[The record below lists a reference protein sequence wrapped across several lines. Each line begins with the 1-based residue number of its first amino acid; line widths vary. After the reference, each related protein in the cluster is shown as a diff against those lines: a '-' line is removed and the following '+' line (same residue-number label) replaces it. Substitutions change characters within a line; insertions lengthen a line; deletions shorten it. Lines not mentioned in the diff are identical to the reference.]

1 MIIFSYLIREAL
13 KSQLAVL
20 FVLMSIFLSQK
31 FVRILSNAVDGD
43 LPGTLVATLVVL
55 NLPKLA
61 GLILPL
67 SLFLGILMAHSR
79 MYADSEMTVMHA
91 TGISEW
97 YVTRVTLVLAFIM
110 MIIAGLN
117 SIWLGPWA
125 QEKEY
130 QVMDE
135 AQAVAGISTLSPGR
149 FQYSSNKK
157 AVIYVES
164 ITDGQLNNVF
174 VAQMPALPPKE
185 QDTPLL
191 LAPEIVV
198 EKDSSVVIAAKGNV
212 VEESSGSQVLQLSDG
227 KRYQGKPGGAQY
239 STIEFANYQ
248 MQIKEQEVEQR
259 RRKLSA
265 IPLMQLIEDGDVDS
279 MAEVHWR
286 LAIPLTIPL
295 LTLIAVPL
303 ARVSPRQGKFSKL
316 FPAIMLFLGYYV
328 MLMAGRSALEDE
340 VIPMHVG
347 LWWIHIS
354 ALVLGLSLLMK
365 ERKFGVVVRAKF
377 KKSAPKT
384 DKGSTA

>member
-1 MIIFSYLIREAL
+1 LIIFSYLIREAL

-20 FVLMSIFLSQK
+20 FVLMAIFLSQK
-31 FVRILSNAVDGD
+31 FVKILSGAVDGE
-43 LPGTLVATLVVL
+43 LPGALVATLLAL

-97 YVTRVTLVLAFIM
+97 YVTRVTLILAFIM
-110 MIIAGLN
+110 MIISALN
-117 SIWLGPWA
+117 SVWLGPWA

-130 QVMDE
+130 QVLE
-135 AQAVAGISTLSPGR
+135 AAQAEAGISTLSAGR

-157 AVIYVES
+157 AVIYVEA
-164 ITDGQLNNVF
+164 IKDGKLHNVF
-174 VAQMPALPPKE
+174 VAQMPGEEEVL
-185 QDTPLL
+185 Q
-191 LAPEIVV
+191 
-198 EKDSSVVIAAKGNV
+198 DSSVVVADQGAVI
-212 VEESSGSQVLQLSDG
+212 EELSGSQQLKLTGG
-227 KRYQGKPGGAQY
+227 KRYQGQAGVPQ
-239 STIEFANYQ
+239 SSVIEFATYQ

-265 IPLMQLIEDGDVDS
+265 IPLMTLIEQGDVDS

-286 LAIPLTIPL
+286 IAIPLTIPL

-303 ARVSPRQGKFSKL
+303 ARVNPRQGKFAKL

-340 VIPMHVG
+340 VIPMNAG

-354 ALVLGLSLLMK
+354 AFILGLALLMK
-365 ERKFGVVVRAKF
+365 ERELGVMFRARFGKRKGV
-377 KKSAPKT
+377 SA
-384 DKGSTA
+384 

>member
-1 MIIFSYLIREAL
+1 LIIFSYLIREAL
-13 KSQLAVL
+13 KSQIAVL

-31 FVRILSNAVDGD
+31 FVRILADAVDGE
-43 LPGTLVATLVVL
+43 LPGALVATLLVL

-97 YVTRVTLVLAFIM
+97 YVTRVTLILAFIVM
-110 MIIAGLN
+110 LIAGLN

-130 QVMDE
+130 QVLE
-135 AQAVAGISTLSPGR
+135 ESQAQAGISTLASGR
-149 FQYSSNKK
+149 FQYSSNEK

-164 ITDGQLNNVF
+164 IKNGELNQVF
-174 VAQMPALPPKE
+174 VAQMPSDDNPNE
-185 QDTPLL
+185 G
-191 LAPEIVV
+191 
-198 EKDSSVVIAAKGNV
+198 SSVVIATTGRV
-212 VEESSGSQVLQLSDG
+212 QEEATGSQQLKLSNG
-227 KRYQGKPGGAQY
+227 KRYQGQAGQAA
-239 STIEFANYQ
+239 STKIEFSEYQ

-265 IPLMQLIEDGDVDS
+265 IPMMQLIEDGDVDS

-286 LAIPLTIPL
+286 LAIPLTVPL

-303 ARVSPRQGKFSKL
+303 ARVNPRQGKFAKL
-316 FPAIMLFLGYYV
+316 FPAIMLFLVYYI

-340 VIPMHVG
+340 VIPMSVG

-354 ALVLGLSLLMK
+354 AFILGLSLLMK
-365 ERKFGVVVRAKF
+365 EREGGMFLRMLFSRNKN
-377 KKSAPKT
+377 
-384 DKGSTA
+384 KGSRTS

>member
-1 MIIFSYLIREAL
+1 LIIFSYLIREAL
-13 KSQLAVL
+13 KSQMAVL

-31 FVRILSNAVDGD
+31 FVRILADAVDGD
-43 LPGTLVATLVVL
+43 LPGALVVTLLAL

-91 TGISEW
+91 TGVSEW
-97 YVTRVTLVLAFIM
+97 YVTRVTLTLAFIM
-110 MIIAGLN
+110 MLVAGLN

-130 QVMDE
+130 QVIE
-135 AQAVAGISTLSPGR
+135 ESQAQAGISTLSSGR

-157 AVIYVES
+157 SVIYVES
-164 ITDGQLNNVF
+164 IKEGELHNVF
-174 VAQMPALPPKE
+174 VAQMPNR
-185 QDTPLL
+185 DIDDSDSTTNS
-191 LAPEIVV
+191 VDND
-198 EKDSSVVIAAKGNV
+198 DSSVVIARNGKV
-212 VEESSGSQVLQLSDG
+212 LEESSGSQQLQLTNG
-227 KRYQGKPGGAQY
+227 KRYQGKAGEAAGTQ
-239 STIEFANYQ
+239 IEFVDYQ

-265 IPLMQLIEDGDVDS
+265 IPMRQLIEDGDVES

-286 LAIPLTIPL
+286 IAVPLTIPL

-303 ARVSPRQGKFSKL
+303 ARVSPRQSKFAKL
-316 FPAIMLFLGYYV
+316 FPAILLFLGYYV

-340 VIPMHVG
+340 VIPMSVG

-354 ALVLGLSLLMK
+354 ALILGVSLLMK
-365 ERKFGVVVRAKF
+365 ERQFGALIRQLLSRKNKHKEQQA
-377 KKSAPKT
+377 
-384 DKGSTA
+384 

>member
-1 MIIFSYLIREAL
+1 LIIFSYLIREAL

-20 FVLMSIFLSQK
+20 FVLMAIFLSQK
-31 FVRILSNAVDGD
+31 FVKILSGAVDGD
-43 LPGTLVATLVVL
+43 LPGALVVTILAL

-61 GLILPL
+61 GIILPL

-110 MIIAGLN
+110 MIVSGLN

-125 QEKEY
+125 QEREY
-130 QVMDE
+130 QVLE
-135 AQAVAGISTLSPGR
+135 LAQAEAGISTLSAGR

-164 ITDGQLNNVF
+164 IDDGLLNNVF
-174 VAQMPALPPKE
+174 VAQLPTE
-185 QDTPLL
+185 QELVQD
-191 LAPEIVV
+191 A
-198 EKDSSVVIAAKGNV
+198 SVVIASQGTV
-212 VEESSGSQVLQLSDG
+212 IEEASGSQQLKLVEG
-227 KRYQGKPGGAQY
+227 KRYQGQAGKGQ
-239 STIEFANYQ
+239 SSLIEFGSYQ

-265 IPLMQLIEDGDVDS
+265 IPMRKLIEQGDVES

-286 LAIPLTIPL
+286 LAIPLSIPL

-303 ARVSPRQGKFSKL
+303 ARVNPRQGKFAKL
-316 FPAIMLFLGYYV
+316 FPAIMLFLGYYL
-328 MLMAGRSALEDE
+328 MLMAGKSALEDE
-340 VIPMHVG
+340 VIPMNMG

-354 ALVLGLSLLMK
+354 AFVLGLALLMK
-365 ERKFGVVVRAKF
+365 EREWGVSFRARLN
-377 KKSAPKT
+377 KS
-384 DKGSTA
+384 KGNAT

>member
-1 MIIFSYLIREAL
+1 M
-13 KSQLAVL
+13 AVL
-20 FVLMSIFLSQK
+20 FVLMSIFISQK
-31 FVRILSNAVDGD
+31 FVRILADAVDGD
-43 LPGTLVATLVVL
+43 LPGALVVTLLTL

-97 YVTRVTLVLAFIM
+97 YVTRVTLTLAFIM

-130 QVMDE
+130 QVIE
-135 AQAVAGISTLSPGR
+135 ESQAQAGISTLSSGR

-157 AVIYVES
+157 SVIYVES
-164 ITDGQLNNVF
+164 IKNGELNNVF
-174 VAQMPALPPKE
+174 VAQMPNREIDSYDKE
-185 QDTPLL
+185 SGESIINRSD
-191 LAPEIVV
+191 EDD
-198 EKDSSVVIAAKGNV
+198 DSSVVIARHGKV
-212 VEESSGSQVLQLSDG
+212 LEESSGSQQLQLSNG
-227 KRYQGKPGGAQY
+227 KRYQGKAGEAAGTQIKF
-239 STIEFANYQ
+239 SDYQ
-248 MQIKEQEVEQR
+248 MQIKEQEVEHR

-265 IPLMQLIEDGDVDS
+265 IPITQLIDNGDVES

-286 LAIPLTIPL
+286 IAVPLTIPL

-303 ARVSPRQGKFSKL
+303 ARVSPRQSKFAKL
-316 FPAIMLFLGYYV
+316 FPAILLFLGYYV

-340 VIPMHVG
+340 VIPMSVG
-347 LWWIHIS
+347 LWWIHTS
-354 ALVLGLSLLMK
+354 AFVLGVALLIKDREFGAFIRQIVSRKSKSKKTHK
-365 ERKFGVVVRAKF
+365 EQQV
-377 KKSAPKT
+377 
-384 DKGSTA
+384 

>member
-13 KSQLAVL
+13 KSQMAVL
-20 FVLMSIFLSQK
+20 FVLMSIFISNK
-31 FVRILSNAVDGD
+31 FVRTLADAVDGD
-43 LPGTLVATLVVL
+43 LPGELVATLLML

-110 MIIAGLN
+110 MCVAGLN

-130 QVMDE
+130 QVLE
-135 AQAVAGISTLSPGR
+135 ESQAQAGISSIAPGR

-157 AVIYVES
+157 AVIYVEK
-164 ITDGQLNNVF
+164 IEDGKLNHVF
-174 VAQMPALPPKE
+174 VAQMPGEEDLVQE
-185 QDTPLL
+185 
-191 LAPEIVV
+191 
-198 EKDSSVVIAAKGNV
+198 SSVVIATQGNV
-212 VEESSGSQVLQLSDG
+212 IEETSGSEQLKLNNG
-227 KRYQGKPGGAQY
+227 NRYQGIAGEAQG
-239 STIEFANYQ
+239 TQIEFSEYQ

-265 IPLMQLIEDGDVDS
+265 IPLLQLIENGDVDS

-286 LAIPLTIPL
+286 IAIPLTIPL

-303 ARVSPRQGKFSKL
+303 ARVNPRQGKFAKL

-340 VIPMHVG
+340 VIPMKFG

-354 ALVLGLSLLMK
+354 AFVLGLALLMK
-365 ERKFGVVVRAKF
+365 EREVGVFLRMHLSRSKN
-377 KKSAPKT
+377 
-384 DKGSTA
+384 KGAHA

>member
-1 MIIFSYLIREAL
+1 M
-13 KSQLAVL
+13 AVL
-20 FVLMSIFLSQK
+20 FVLMSIFISQK
-31 FVRILSNAVDGD
+31 FVRILADAVDGD
-43 LPGTLVATLVVL
+43 TPSALVATLLVL

-97 YVTRVTLVLAFIM
+97 YVTRVTLTLAFIM
-110 MIIAGLN
+110 MLIAGLN

-125 QEKEY
+125 FEKEY
-130 QVMDE
+130 QVLE
-135 AQAVAGISTLSPGR
+135 ESQAQAGISTLASGR

-157 AVIYVES
+157 AVIYVEA
-164 ITDGQLNNVF
+164 IKEGELKQVF
-174 VAQMPALPPKE
+174 VAQMPS
-185 QDTPLL
+185 DNTPN
-191 LAPEIVV
+191 E
-198 EKDSSVVIAAKGNV
+198 DSSVVIATTGRV
-212 VEESSGSQVLQLSDG
+212 VEEDSGSQQLQLSDG
-227 KRYQGKPGGAQY
+227 KRYQGQAGQASG
-239 STIEFANYQ
+239 THIEFAQYE
-248 MQIKEQEVEQR
+248 MQIKEQEVESR

-265 IPLMQLIEDGDVDS
+265 IPVLQLLEDGDVDS

-286 LAIPLTIPL
+286 IAVPLTIPL

-303 ARVSPRQGKFSKL
+303 ARVGPRQGKFAKL

-340 VIPMHVG
+340 VIPMSVG

-354 ALVLGLSLLMK
+354 AFVLGIALLMR
-365 ERKFGVVVRAKF
+365 ERTIGVFVRKVFARNKNN
-377 KKSAPKT
+377 KGQSA
-384 DKGSTA
+384 

>member
-1 MIIFSYLIREAL
+1 M
-13 KSQLAVL
+13 AVL

-31 FVRILSNAVDGD
+31 FVRILSDAVDGD
-43 LPGTLVATLVVL
+43 LPGALVITLLTL

-97 YVTRVTLVLAFIM
+97 YVTRVTLTLAFIM

-130 QVMDE
+130 QVME
-135 AQAVAGISTLSPGR
+135 ASQAQAGISTLSSGR

-157 AVIYVES
+157 SVIYVES
-164 ITDGQLNNVF
+164 IKNGELHNVF
-174 VAQMPALPPKE
+174 VAQMPDRPINDVDNE
-185 QDTPLL
+185 NS
-191 LAPEIVV
+191 ENVV
-198 EKDSSVVIAAKGNV
+198 NNTDADSKNDESSIVIANRGKV
-212 VEESSGSQVLQLSDG
+212 LEESSGSQQLQLSNG
-227 KRYQGKPGGAQY
+227 KRYHGKAGEAAGTQIQF
-239 STIEFANYQ
+239 SDYQ
-248 MQIKEQEVEQR
+248 MQIKEQEVEHR

-265 IPLMQLIEDGDVDS
+265 IPLMQLIEDGDVES

-286 LAIPLTIPL
+286 IAVPLTIPL

-303 ARVSPRQGKFSKL
+303 ARVSPRQSKFAKL

-340 VIPMHVG
+340 VIPMSIG

-354 ALVLGLSLLMK
+354 AFVLGVSLLMK
-365 ERKFGVVVRAKF
+365 EREFGALIRQIF
-377 KKSAPKT
+377 SRNKT
-384 DKGSTA
+384 IGNNK

>member
-20 FVLMSIFLSQK
+20 FVLMAIFLSQR
-31 FVRILSNAVDGD
+31 FVKILAGAVDGE
-43 LPGTLVATLVVL
+43 LPGAIVATLLAL

-97 YVTRVTLVLAFIM
+97 YVTRVTLILALIM
-110 MIIAGLN
+110 MLISALN

-130 QVMDE
+130 QVIE
-135 AQAVAGISTLSPGR
+135 IAQADAGISTLSPGR

-164 ITDGQLNNVF
+164 IKGGQLENVF
-174 VAQMPALPPKE
+174 VAQMPNE
-185 QDTPLL
+185 EEVSQ
-191 LAPEIVV
+191 
-198 EKDSSVVIAAKGNV
+198 DSSVVIAAQGNV
-212 VEESSGSQVLQLSDG
+212 IEEQSGSQQLKLIDG
-227 KRYQGKPGGAQY
+227 KRYQGQAGVAQ
-239 STIEFANYQ
+239 SSAIEFASYQ

-265 IPLMQLIEDGDVDS
+265 IPLMQLIEQGDVDS

-286 LAIPLTIPL
+286 IAIPLTIPM

-303 ARVSPRQGKFSKL
+303 ARVNPRQGKFAKL

-340 VIPMHVG
+340 VIPMSVG

-354 ALVLGLSLLMK
+354 AFVLGLALLMK
-365 ERKFGVVVRAKF
+365 EREVGVTLRARF
-377 KKSAPKT
+377 KKK
-384 DKGSTA
+384 KGANA

>member
-1 MIIFSYLIREAL
+1 M
-13 KSQLAVL
+13 AVL

-31 FVRILSNAVDGD
+31 FVRILADAVDGE
-43 LPGTLVATLVVL
+43 LPGALVATLLAL

-97 YVTRVTLVLAFIM
+97 YVTRVTLTLAFIM
-110 MIIAGLN
+110 MCIAGLN

-130 QVMDE
+130 QVLE
-135 AQAVAGISTLSPGR
+135 ESQAQAGISTLAPGR

-164 ITDGQLNNVF
+164 IKDGELNHVF
-174 VAQMPALPPKE
+174 VAQ
-185 QDTPLL
+185 TPSKD
-191 LAPEIVV
+191 EVS
-198 EKDSSVVIAAKGNV
+198 KDSSVVIATKGNV
-212 VEESSGSQVLQLSDG
+212 IEETSGSQQLELSDG
-227 KRYQGKPGGAQY
+227 KRYQGIAGQAAGTQ
-239 STIEFANYQ
+239 IEFSQYQ

-286 LAIPLTIPL
+286 LAIPLTIPM

-303 ARVSPRQGKFSKL
+303 ARVNPRQGKFAKL

-340 VIPMHVG
+340 VIPMSVG

-354 ALVLGLSLLMK
+354 AFVLGIALLMR
-365 ERKFGVVVRAKF
+365 EREVGVFVRKRLSRSN
-377 KKSAPKT
+377 KKSSLA
-384 DKGSTA
+384 

>member
-20 FVLMSIFLSQK
+20 FVLMAIFLSQK
-31 FVRILSNAVDGD
+31 FVKFLAGAVDGE
-43 LPGTLVATLVVL
+43 LPSAIVVTLLAL

-110 MIIAGLN
+110 MLLSALN

-130 QVMDE
+130 QVLE
-135 AQAVAGISTLSPGR
+135 LAQADAGISTLSPGR

-157 AVIYVES
+157 AVIYVEE
-164 ITDGQLNNVF
+164 INDGQLKNVF
-174 VAQMPALPPKE
+174 VAQLPNE
-185 QDTPLL
+185 DELSQ
-191 LAPEIVV
+191 
-198 EKDSSVVIAAKGNV
+198 DSSVVIAQQGSV
-212 VEESSGSQVLQLSDG
+212 IEEQSGSQQLQLSDG
-227 KRYQGKPGGAQY
+227 KRYQGQAGIAQ
-239 STIEFANYQ
+239 SSALEFSQYQ

-265 IPLMQLIEDGDVDS
+265 IPLMKLIEQGDVDS

-286 LAIPLTIPL
+286 IAIPLTIPL

-303 ARVSPRQGKFSKL
+303 ARVNPRQGKFAKL

-340 VIPMHVG
+340 VIPMSAG

-354 ALVLGLSLLMK
+354 AFVLGLALLMK
-365 ERKFGVVVRAKF
+365 EREVGVSLRARFNKH
-377 KKSAPKT
+377 
-384 DKGSTA
+384 KGANS

>member
-20 FVLMSIFLSQK
+20 FILMSIFLSQK
-31 FVRILSNAVDGD
+31 FVRILADAVDGD
-43 LPGTLVATLVVL
+43 LPGALVATLLAL

-97 YVTRVTLVLAFIM
+97 YVTRITLVLAFIM
-110 MIIAGLN
+110 MVIAGLN

-130 QVMDE
+130 QTVE
-135 AQAVAGISTLSPGR
+135 SAQADAGISTLSPGR

-164 ITDGQLNNVF
+164 IKDGQLNNVF
-174 VAQMPALPPKE
+174 VAQMPNLDEIDKE
-185 QDTPLL
+185 TG
-191 LAPEIVV
+191 EILVKAV
-198 EKDSSVVIAAKGNV
+198 NGKSSVVIAQQGKV
-212 VEESSGSQVLQLSDG
+212 LEEDSGSQQLELSSG
-227 KRYQGKPGGAQY
+227 KRYQGQAGEAQY
-239 STIEFANYQ
+239 SAIEFANYQ

-265 IPLMQLIEDGDVDS
+265 IPMMQLIEDGDVES

-286 LAIPLTIPL
+286 LAIPLTIPM

-303 ARVSPRQGKFSKL
+303 ARVNPRQGKFAKL

-340 VIPMHVG
+340 VIPMVFG

-354 ALVLGLSLLMK
+354 ALVLGLALLMK
-365 ERKFGVVVRAKF
+365 EREFGVAVRARLKSNN
-377 KKSAPKT
+377 KKQ
-384 DKGSTA
+384 GSHA

>member
-1 MIIFSYLIREAL
+1 M
-13 KSQLAVL
+13 AVL

-31 FVRILSNAVDGD
+31 FIRILADAVDGD
-43 LPGTLVATLVVL
+43 LPSTLVMTLLAL

-97 YVTRVTLVLAFIM
+97 YVTRVTLTLSFIM
-110 MIIAGLN
+110 MFIAGIN
-117 SIWLGPWA
+117 SIWLESWA
-125 QEKEY
+125 KEKEY
-130 QVMDE
+130 QVME
-135 AQAVAGISTLSPGR
+135 EAAAQAGLSTLGSGR

-157 AVIYVES
+157 SVIYVES
-164 ITDGQLNNVF
+164 VKNGQLSNVF
-174 VAQMPALPPKE
+174 VAQMPSEDNL
-185 QDTPLL
+185 DT
-191 LAPEIVV
+191 ET
-198 EKDSSVVIAAKGNV
+198 SVVIADEGLV
-212 VEESSGSQVLQLSDG
+212 IEEDSGSQQLQLTNG
-227 KRYQGKPGGAQY
+227 KRYQGTPGETSGTQ
-239 STIEFANYQ
+239 IEFSQYQ

-265 IPLMQLIEDGDVDS
+265 IPLFTLIENGDVDS

-286 LAIPLTIPL
+286 IAIPLTIPL

-303 ARVSPRQGKFSKL
+303 ARVNPRQGKFTKL
-316 FPAIMLFLGYYV
+316 FPAILLFLGYYV

-340 VIPMHVG
+340 VIPMSVG

-354 ALVLGLSLLMK
+354 AFVLGVSLLMK
-365 ERKFGVVVRAKF
+365 ERQLGMFVRKVF
-377 KKSAPKT
+377 SKNTVYKKNKEQNAQ
-384 DKGSTA
+384 

>member
-20 FVLMSIFLSQK
+20 FVLMAIFLSQK
-31 FVRILSNAVDGD
+31 FVRILASAVDGE
-43 LPGTLVATLVVL
+43 LPGALVATLLAL

-110 MIIAGLN
+110 MIISGLN

-130 QVMDE
+130 QVME
-135 AQAVAGISTLSPGR
+135 AAQAEAGISTLSPGR

-164 ITDGQLNNVF
+164 IKDGQLNNVF
-174 VAQMPALPPKE
+174 VAQMPSEDDLV
-185 QDTPLL
+185 Q
-191 LAPEIVV
+191 
-198 EKDSSVVIAAKGNV
+198 DSSVVIAAQGSV
-212 VEESSGSQVLQLSDG
+212 IEESSGSQLLQLTDG
-227 KRYQGKPGGAQY
+227 KRYQGQAGVAK
-239 STIEFANYQ
+239 SSSIEFSSYQ

-265 IPLMQLIEDGDVDS
+265 IPVRQLIEQGDVDS
-279 MAEVHWR
+279 MAELHWR
-286 LAIPLTIPL
+286 LAIPLTIPM

-303 ARVSPRQGKFSKL
+303 ARVNPRQGKFAKL

-340 VIPMHVG
+340 VIPMSVG
-347 LWWIHIS
+347 LWWIHLS
-354 ALVLGLSLLMK
+354 AFMLGLALLMK
-365 ERKFGVVVRAKF
+365 EREWGVSFRARLNRN
-377 KKSAPKT
+377 KSSNA
-384 DKGSTA
+384 